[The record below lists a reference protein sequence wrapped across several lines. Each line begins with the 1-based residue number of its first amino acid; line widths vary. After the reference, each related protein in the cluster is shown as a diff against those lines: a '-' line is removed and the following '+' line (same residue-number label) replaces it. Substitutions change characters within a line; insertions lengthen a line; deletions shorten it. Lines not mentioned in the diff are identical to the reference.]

1 MDTPNQPSSDD
12 PSNRGLALKIS
23 EAILQ
28 FVGKVP
34 TSSQPPSPTPAAS
47 AHSIA
52 NTAAMKAAATAG
64 ALAIPPGPAAYV
76 TILPEILT
84 VWRIQAQMVADIAA
98 VHGKASLLSQEQM
111 IYCLFRHTAAQAMR
125 DIVIRVGERYLVK
138 RASLRTLQKIA
149 EKVGIRITQRVI
161 KKAISRWVPV
171 VGALGVG
178 GYAWYD
184 TANVAKTAID
194 LFSSDIDRDPGQAG
208 EPTTVT
214 D

>member
-1 MDTPNQPSSDD
+1 
-12 PSNRGLALKIS
+12 
-23 EAILQ
+23 
-28 FVGKVP
+28 
-34 TSSQPPSPTPAAS
+34 
-47 AHSIA
+47 
-52 NTAAMKAAATAG
+52 MKAAATAG

>member
-1 MDTPNQPSSDD
+1 
-12 PSNRGLALKIS
+12 
-23 EAILQ
+23 
-28 FVGKVP
+28 
-34 TSSQPPSPTPAAS
+34 
-47 AHSIA
+47 
-52 NTAAMKAAATAG
+52 
-64 ALAIPPGPAAYV
+64 
-76 TILPEILT
+76 
-84 VWRIQAQMVADIAA
+84 
-98 VHGKASLLSQEQM
+98 M